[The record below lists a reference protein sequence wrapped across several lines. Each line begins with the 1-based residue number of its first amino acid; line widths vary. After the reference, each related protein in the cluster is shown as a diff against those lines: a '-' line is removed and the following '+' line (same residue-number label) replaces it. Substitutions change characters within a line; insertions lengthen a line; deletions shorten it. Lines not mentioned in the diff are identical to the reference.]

1 MAVAG
6 NKRMVT
12 LLELGLLWCLNHPR
26 AALGTWC
33 VAGRKVRPRWK
44 LCNRILGD
52 SISLGVHH
60 ACLREHDLIL
70 SLFLPLSR
78 FVSCF
83 SSVQVQLV
91 LQKIK
96 KLMPCYWYTRWFAH
110 KTTQAISSAR
120 SGVIS
125 HHPEGKVC
133 LESQHILRLRTVSTK
148 DALSQA
154 ASVVWHKTTAR
165 AHFCLDKILFAPLEI
180 KVNVITGTFP
190 ASWVCFTTCVSEL
203 EGLA

>member
-1 MAVAG
+1 MQS
-6 NKRMVT
+6 
-12 LLELGLLWCLNHPR
+12 CF
-26 AALGTWC
+26 
-33 VAGRKVRPRWK
+33 
-44 LCNRILGD
+44 GD
-52 SISLGVHH
+52 SISLSVHH

-110 KTTQAISSAR
+110 KTAQAVSSAR

-133 LESQHILRLRTVSTK
+133 LESQHTSCFKTISSK
-148 DALSQA
+148 DALLQA
-154 ASVVWHKTTAR
+154 ASAVWHKTTAR
-165 AHFCLDKILFAPLEI
+165 ADFGLDKILFALLEI

-190 ASWVCFTTCVSEL
+190 ASWVYFTMCVSEL